1 MSKISRNVKSL
12 VRALG
17 PFAVVT
23 TSPCYGNAVA
33 PPSITTT
40 SPGGVSL
47 GSGSYSTGFTDLEIG
62 GDLATD
68 GLKLVRSYDS
78 GVPAGFSGR
87 AGFVA
92 QGWSHNLM
100 GSISVGMLPTYP
112 GLDPYNCNEQVYI
125 CEEYTASFYHNV
137 VLSNRSIKFQNANAG
152 SQTGNN
158 VGIYQPLED
167 DGIGTSLVFTGA
179 HSNGNFVFTDRDGT
193 QYHFLP
199 LSSAAGPGLSFILH
213 PDQTRVD
220 LNYLNGKIKSAFHS
234 KGYGIIF
241 DYSANRISKACA
253 VNRANDYV
261 TATSSCP
268 GSSPSVQF
276 AYASSPIV
284 YHNGSVANTVM
295 ASSVD
300 AGGQTTNYRYDDGGH
315 LDCIKKP
322 GQTVCQVE
330 NIYSTCQQDPD
341 YYPQSPSAKF
351 PELHLSEQVIRQ
363 NFAAAESLYY
373 SYQATRIC
381 PEPGQFLQTVS
392 GNFYFD
398 NALAGRTS
406 VSISGSK
413 PAQITDPLGRITSAG
428 HSQLVSSPVSSAGL
442 LLSQTQPEGNIVEFG
457 YDARGNRTT
466 TTLRAKSGSGL
477 ANIVSSASY
486 PSTCSNVK
494 TCNKPTSVTDA
505 NGQLTS
511 YTYDTTH
518 GGVLTETGPAV
529 GGVSPQKRFE
539 YAQRYAWV
547 KNSGGSYVQSAT
559 PVWVKMKERFCKT
572 TAASGASCVG
582 GASDEVVTDYDY
594 GPDSGPN
601 NLLVRGVIVTAT
613 NSSGALESQR
623 TCYGYDVNGRKISE
637 TKPAANLGACS

>member
-1 MSKISRNVKSL
+1 MLQKVEDALSKNSSNIKSL

-23 TSPCYGNAVA
+23 ASPCYGNAVA

-47 GSGSYSTGFTDLEIG
+47 GSGSYSTEFTDLEVG
-62 GDLATD
+62 GDIATD

-78 GVPAGFSGR
+78 GVPASFSGR

-112 GLDPYNCNEQVYI
+112 GLDPYNCNEQLYN

-137 VLSNRSIKFQNANAG
+137 VLSNRSVKFQNANA
-152 SQTGNN
+152 STQTGNN
-158 VGIYQPLED
+158 VGVYQPLEE
-167 DGIGTSLVFTGA
+167 DGFGTSLVFTGA
-179 HSNGNFVFTDRDGT
+179 HSSGNFVFTDRDGS

-199 LSSAAGPGLSFILH
+199 LSSPAGPGLSYILY
-213 PDQTRVD
+213 PNQTRVD
-220 LNYLNGKIKSAFHS
+220 FNYLNGTIKSAFHS
-234 KGYGIIF
+234 EGYGIIF
-241 DYSANRISKACA
+241 DHSAGRISKACA

-261 TATSSCP
+261 IATSSCP

-276 AYASSPIV
+276 TYASSPIV
-284 YHNGSVANTVM
+284 YHNGSVANTVL
-295 ASSVD
+295 ASSID
-300 AGGQTTNYRYDDGGH
+300 PGGQTTNYRYDDGGH

-322 GQTVCQVE
+322 GETICQVE

-341 YYPQSPSAKF
+341 YPGWPNSRF

-363 NFAAAESLYY
+363 NFAGAESLFY

-398 NALAGRTS
+398 NALSGRTS

-413 PAQITDPLGRITSAG
+413 PAQITDPLGRISSAG
-428 HSQLVSSPVSSAGL
+428 HSQLVSLPVSSAGL
-442 LLSQTQPEGNIVEFG
+442 LLSQTQPEGDIVDFA

-494 TCNKPTSVTDA
+494 TCNKPLTITDA
-505 NGQLTS
+505 KGQVTS
-511 YTYDTTH
+511 
-518 GGVLTETGPAV
+518 
-529 GGVSPQKRFE
+529 
-539 YAQRYAWV
+539 
-547 KNSGGSYVQSAT
+547 
-559 PVWVKMKERFCKT
+559 
-572 TAASGASCVG
+572 
-582 GASDEVVTDYDY
+582 
-594 GPDSGPN
+594 
-601 NLLVRGVIVTAT
+601 
-613 NSSGALESQR
+613 
-623 TCYGYDVNGRKISE
+623 
-637 TKPAANLGACS
+637 